1 MSHAK
6 IESWQLAGRFP
17 AQMPRPA
24 SGAAGTGK
32 SLTGITILVVEDEA
46 LLAFDLRDS
55 LEEAGAKVVGPVPSL
70 SGAIR
75 AATEEQFDAAVLD
88 IDLQGKDVFPAAE
101 ILMERGLPFLFHTGH
116 GNHSELPGRFATVP
130 IYLKPGCPS
139 ELIIILLGLIETRR
153 KQH

>member
-6 IESWQLAGRFP
+6 MEDWQLAGRLP
-17 AQMPRPA
+17 AQAPQRAP
-24 SGAAGTGK
+24 GAKGTGK
-32 SLTGITILVVEDEA
+32 SLAGVTILVVEDEA

-75 AATEEQFDAAVLD
+75 AATEEQFDAAILD

-101 ILMERGLPFLFHTGH
+101 ILLERGLPFLFHTGH
-116 GNHSELPGRFATVP
+116 GNYSELPERFADVP
-130 IYLKPGCPS
+130 LYLKPGCPS
-139 ELIIILLGLIETRR
+139 ELILILLGLVEIRR
-153 KQH
+153 AQH